1 MEPKTI
7 SLIAHGAIEP
17 RAAEMAHQMAE
28 ECPSE
33 RPLLVGLLNGAAPF
47 LMALVRHWPAAMQAA
62 LEYDFIDVKSY
73 VGTQSSGQVEVV
85 KDARI
90 DLAGRDVI
98 VVEDIVDTGLT
109 LQYVLALF
117 QKRRPRSLRVCS
129 LLKKRV
135 ERRYEVP
142 VDYCGFEIDDLF
154 VVGFGLDFNGAYR
167 SLNHI
172 AVLEL
177 PDQKESN

>member
-1 MEPKTI
+1 MEPKTT
-7 SLIAHGAIEP
+7 SLIAHGAIET

-28 ECPSE
+28 ECSSE
-33 RPLLVGLLNGAAPF
+33 RPLLVGLLNGAVPF
-47 LMALVRHWPAAMQAA
+47 LMTLVRHWPVAMQAA

-109 LQYVLALF
+109 LQYVLSLF

>member
-7 SLIAHGAIEP
+7 SLIAHEAIET

-28 ECPSE
+28 ECSSE

-47 LMALVRHWPAAMQAA
+47 LMTLVRHWPVAMQAA

-109 LQYVLALF
+109 LQYVLSLF

-177 PDQKESN
+177 TDQKESN

>member
-7 SLIAHGAIEP
+7 SLIAHGAIET
-17 RAAEMAHQMAE
+17 RAAELARHMAE

-109 LQYVLALF
+109 LQYVQALF
-117 QKRRPRSLRVCS
+117 QKRRPRALRVCS

>member
-1 MEPKTI
+1 MEPKTS
-7 SLIAHGAIEP
+7 SLIAHEAIET
-17 RAAEMAHQMAE
+17 RAAEMARQMAQ
-28 ECPSE
+28 ECASE

-47 LMALVRHWPAAMQAA
+47 LMALVRHWPATLQAA

-73 VGTQSSGQVEVV
+73 VGTQSSGKVEVV
-85 KDARI
+85 KDTRMDI
-90 DLAGRDVI
+90 FGRDVI

-109 LQYVLALF
+109 LHYVLSLF
-117 QKRRPRSLRVCS
+117 HKKRPKSLRVCS

-135 ERRYEVP
+135 KRRYEVP

-177 PDQKESN
+177 PDQEKSN

>member
-7 SLIAHGAIEP
+7 SLIAHGAIET

-73 VGTQSSGQVEVV
+73 VGTQSSGQVQVV
-85 KDARI
+85 KDARM
-90 DLAGRDVI
+90 DLAERDVI

>member
-1 MEPKTI
+1 VKPQTI
-7 SLIAHGAIEP
+7 SLIAHGAIET

-28 ECPSE
+28 ECISE

-47 LMALVRHWPAAMQAA
+47 LMALVRHWPTTMQAA

-90 DLAGRDVI
+90 DIAGRDVI

-109 LQYVLALF
+109 LHYVLALF
-117 QKRRPRSLRVCS
+117 QKRKPRSLRVCS

-135 ERRYEVP
+135 GRCYEVP

-177 PDQKESN
+177 PDQEESN

>member
-1 MEPKTI
+1 MEPKTT
-7 SLIAHGAIEP
+7 SLIAHVAIET

-28 ECPSE
+28 ECSSE

-47 LMALVRHWPAAMQAA
+47 LMTLVRHWPVAMQAA

-109 LQYVLALF
+109 LQYVLSLF

>member
-1 MEPKTI
+1 MEPKTS
-7 SLIAHGAIEP
+7 SLIAYGAIET

-33 RPLLVGLLNGAAPF
+33 RILLVGLLNGAAPF
-47 LMALVRHWPAAMQAA
+47 LMALVRHWPAVMQAA

-85 KDARI
+85 KDTRI
-90 DLAGRDVI
+90 DIVGRDVI

-109 LQYVLALF
+109 LHYVLSLF
-117 QKRRPRSLRVCS
+117 QKKRPKSLRVCS

-135 ERRYEVP
+135 KRRYEVP

-177 PDQKESN
+177 PDQKKSN

>member
-1 MEPKTI
+1 MEPRI
-7 SLIAHGAIEP
+7 IPLIARESIEE
-17 RAAEMAHQMAE
+17 RAAAMAHAMAV
-28 ECPSE
+28 ECASE

-47 LMALVRHWPAAMQAA
+47 LMDLVRHWPAAGQAG

-73 VGTQSSGQVEVV
+73 VGTQSSGQVELV
-85 KDARI
+85 KDTRVN
-90 DLAGRDVI
+90 LAGRDVI

-109 LQYVLALF
+109 LHHVLALF
-117 QKRRPRSLRVCS
+117 RERNPKSLKVCS

-135 ERRYEVP
+135 ERLHEVP

-154 VVGFGLDFNGAYR
+154 VVGFGLDFDGIYR
-167 SLNHI
+167 SLNYI

-177 PDQKESN
+177 PDGKEPE

>member
-1 MEPKTI
+1 MEPKTS
-7 SLIAHGAIEP
+7 SLIAYGAIET
-17 RAAEMAHQMAE
+17 RAAEMAHQMAK
-28 ECPSE
+28 ECASE
-33 RPLLVGLLNGAAPF
+33 RPLLVGLLNGAAPS
-47 LMALVRHWPAAMQAA
+47 LMALVRHWPVTLQAA

-73 VGTQSSGQVEVV
+73 VGAQSSGQVEVV
-85 KDARI
+85 KDMRM

-98 VVEDIVDTGLT
+98 IVEDIVDTGLT
-109 LQYVLALF
+109 LHYVHSLF
-117 QKRRPRSLRVCS
+117 QKKRPKSLRVCS

-135 ERRYEVP
+135 KRRYEVP

-177 PDQKESN
+177 PDQEKSN

>member
-1 MEPKTI
+1 MKPKTS
-7 SLIAHGAIEP
+7 SLIAYEAIET
-17 RAAEMAHQMAE
+17 RVAEMACQMAKE
-28 ECPSE
+28 YAAE

-47 LMALVRHWPAAMQAA
+47 LMALVRHWPATLQAA

-85 KDARI
+85 KDTRI
-90 DLAGRDVI
+90 DLSGRDVI

-109 LQYVLALF
+109 LHYVLSLF
-117 QKRRPRSLRVCS
+117 QKKRPKSLRVCS

-135 ERRYEVP
+135 KRRYEVP

-177 PDQKESN
+177 PDQEKSN

>member
-1 MEPKTI
+1 MEPKTS
-7 SLIAHGAIEP
+7 SLIAHEAIET
-17 RAAEMAHQMAE
+17 RAAEMARQMAQ
-28 ECPSE
+28 ECASE

-47 LMALVRHWPAAMQAA
+47 LMALVRHWPATLQAA

-73 VGTQSSGQVEVV
+73 VGTQSSGKVEVV
-85 KDARI
+85 KDTRMDI
-90 DLAGRDVI
+90 FGRDVI

-109 LQYVLALF
+109 LHYVLSLF
-117 QKRRPRSLRVCS
+117 QKKRPKSLRVCS

-135 ERRYEVP
+135 KRRYEVP

-172 AVLEL
+172 AILEL
-177 PDQKESN
+177 PD